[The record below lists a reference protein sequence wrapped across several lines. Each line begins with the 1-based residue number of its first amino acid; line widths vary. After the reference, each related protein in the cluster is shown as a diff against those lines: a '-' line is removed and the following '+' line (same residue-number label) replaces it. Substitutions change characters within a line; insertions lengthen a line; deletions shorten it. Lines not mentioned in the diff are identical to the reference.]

1 MCADAAGIK
10 KPKKPLW
17 WVFSLAALLPGAG
30 YSYYVYSGSCKGQ
43 AELFDVFLLMLFAGW
58 AGALLGGILDLVI
71 RRRSPLEPFFPGCWL
86 YRRGFWFR
94 LMLLMPAAWAAF
106 IVVAVAAAFF
116 SGAKKEAAQ
125 LFSLEGGLI
134 FIIFLFVFAL
144 EGAIVGGL
152 IDLLGRLLKDT

>member
-1 MCADAAGIK
+1 MCADAGGIK
-10 KPKKPLW
+10 RPLW
-17 WVFSLAALLPGAG
+17 LFFSLAALLPGAG

-43 AELFDVFLLMLFAGW
+43 AEVFDVFLLMLFAGW

-71 RRRSPLEPFFPGCWL
+71 RGRSPLEPLFPGWVWV

-94 LMLLMPAAWAAF
+94 LMILLPAAWTAF
-106 IVVAVAAAFF
+106 IVITVAAAFF

-125 LFSLEGGLI
+125 LLSLEGGLI